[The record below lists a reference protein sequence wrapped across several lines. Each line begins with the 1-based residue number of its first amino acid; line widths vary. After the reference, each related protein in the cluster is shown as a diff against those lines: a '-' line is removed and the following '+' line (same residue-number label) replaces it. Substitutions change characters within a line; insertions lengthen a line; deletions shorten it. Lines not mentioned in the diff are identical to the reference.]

1 MGLSVTM
8 SLQADLRGSHPT
20 NVVNGAPE
28 FGSRAF
34 CEMNPE
40 METVDRSVH
49 LMLPRTDSA
58 NPPFVSSTL
67 RSTEGSI
74 RKGPILGSKLNG
86 VDACSVRSLMLTAAN
101 AHTPGD
107 DPQSVIAAEF
117 GVTLSSRRTAMVYAN
132 PPVASAD
139 GNASENG
146 SQRVTFDA
154 RHSATQRVLPGVKPA
169 PLIVTTC
176 MSTS

>member
-1 MGLSVTM
+1 
-8 SLQADLRGSHPT
+8 
-20 NVVNGAPE
+20 
-28 FGSRAF
+28 
-34 CEMNPE
+34 MNPE

-86 VDACSVRSLMLTAAN
+86 VDACSVRSLILTAAN

-117 GVTLSSRRTAMVYAN
+117 GVTLISRRTAMMYAN
-132 PPVASAD
+132 RRRKRLSKRITEGDIRRQTSSNSKGAAWGEASAPNRD
-139 GNASENG
+139 HVHVDELIRGLHRERRCRGVGGRSGEPRDTDRDESEEK
-146 SQRVTFDA
+146 RA
-154 RHSATQRVLPGVKPA
+154 A
-169 PLIVTTC
+169 
-176 MSTS
+176 